1 MNKLSRYRKLR
12 YNQLFESENREL
24 RLNEMGNP
32 LEVLSQY
39 VDFEIFRPTLESA
52 LFTGERKSNAGRP
65 PIDCVLM
72 FKVLFLQR
80 YYGLSDHQIE
90 YQIVDRTSFRK
101 FLGIECVDDVPDE
114 KTVWK
119 YRELLTNTGVYD
131 KLFSEFHSFMES
143 KGLQFNEG
151 RIIDASF
158 VIAPRQRNTRDE
170 NEQIKQGAGNKLWN
184 DNPHKKCHKDVDA
197 RWTKKRDETF
207 YGYKQH
213 TKVEKRNKII
223 LSYDTTSAE
232 VHDSK
237 GFEGLL
243 DEKDEGKDLYLDA
256 GYVGQEE
263 IVKQHKMN
271 PIICEKGYR
280 NRPLTKEQKSDNRKK
295 SKTRCLV
302 EHVFGF
308 EEQTMRGLVVRTV
321 GLIRA
326 KANVALTSLVW
337 IGSWNWSYAISYPV
351 GINGSG
357 SVVVTLKLTKYSVP
371 GWAFRPFTGTVNS
384 LEACGAISK
393 DTFPPFIV
401 FPLASTL

>member
-271 PIICEKGYR
+271 PIIC
-280 NRPLTKEQKSDNRKK
+280 NSQD
-295 SKTRCLV
+295 
-302 EHVFGF
+302 
-308 EEQTMRGLVVRTV
+308 
-321 GLIRA
+321 LI
-326 KANVALTSLVW
+326 
-337 IGSWNWSYAISYPV
+337 
-351 GINGSG
+351 
-357 SVVVTLKLTKYSVP
+357 
-371 GWAFRPFTGTVNS
+371 
-384 LEACGAISK
+384 
-393 DTFPPFIV
+393 
-401 FPLASTL
+401 